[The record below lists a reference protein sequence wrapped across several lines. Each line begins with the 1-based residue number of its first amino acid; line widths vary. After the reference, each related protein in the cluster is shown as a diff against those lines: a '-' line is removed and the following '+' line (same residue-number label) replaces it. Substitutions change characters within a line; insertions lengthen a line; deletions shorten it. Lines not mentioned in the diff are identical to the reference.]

1 MKTIFDTIVVNYA
14 EYSYYKDLSPSDRI
28 KFMFE
33 IYEAAILRTQQPGI
47 DLAGFF
53 LAIKEQMIESSTY
66 EIPQPTE
73 LPEGVDKIEVMI
85 DDENIMVEANSLKA
99 VRHIIY
105 KFFESGYILRR
116 DKEMEKLF
124 KRDKVTKYLRIFKIV
139 DQTSS
144 ICIN

>member
-28 KFMFE
+28 NFMFE

-53 LAIKEQMIESSTY
+53 LAIKEQMIDSNSY
-66 EIPQPTE
+66 ETSQPVE

-85 DDENIMVEANSLKA
+85 DDENIMVEANSLRA
-99 VRHIIY
+99 MRHIIY

>member
-53 LAIKEQMIESSTY
+53 LAIKEQMIESSTH
-66 EIPQPTE
+66 EIPQPVE